1 MTDQQ
6 SERTEMTD
14 SAASLGAQLRQAR
27 EGKELTLQDVSNHL
41 RFSTKQIEA
50 LENNQFDAFPDAMMA
65 RGFIRSYAKY
75 LGVDA
80 EPLLNE
86 YRAHAG
92 DEPQKVIVIKSS
104 MRPVALT
111 EESWPWLKYI
121 LATIVVLLFLL
132 AWMLYVEF
140 MPQQTS
146 AISGQTSTG
155 LPTIQQVEDSPTVSD
170 QTALPEVALPSAE
183 RATEADTAASV
194 QDITTAQP
202 SSGPVD
208 AAGSAA
214 AAPALDAVQ
223 TAQAVIQP
231 DTAANGNAQ
240 TIRLSFTGQSW
251 VSVTDKTGKLIYEK
265 LAQRG
270 AEETVAA
277 VPPVTVV
284 IGNATDT
291 KLQYRGQV
299 IDLSENTK
307 NNVARITLE

>member
-1 MTDQQ
+1 MI
-6 SERTEMTD
+6 E

-27 EGKELTLQDVSNHL
+27 EAKELTLQDVSNHL

-50 LENNQFDAFPDAMMA
+50 LENNQFDAFPDGMMA

-80 EPLLNE
+80 EPLLDE
-86 YRAHAG
+86 YRANTG
-92 DEPQKVIVIKSS
+92 DETQKVIVVKSS

-121 LATIVVLLFLL
+121 LATIVILLFLL

-140 MPQQTS
+140 MPEQTS

-155 LPTIQQVEDSPTVSD
+155 LPMIQQDTVQQADDTPAASD
-170 QTALPEVALPSAE
+170 QAALPEVALPSAE

-202 SSGPVD
+202 SSAPAD
-208 AAGSAA
+208 AAGSTA
-214 AAPALDAVQ
+214 AAPAVDAVQ

-231 DTAANGNAQ
+231 DTAVNGNAQ

-270 AEETVAA
+270 ADETVAA

-291 KLQYRGQV
+291 KLQYRGQA
-299 IDLSENTK
+299 IDLSANTK

>member
-1 MTDQQ
+1 MI
-6 SERTEMTD
+6 E

-27 EGKELTLQDVSNHL
+27 EAKELALQDVSNHL

-80 EPLLNE
+80 EPLLDE
-86 YRAHAG
+86 YRANTG
-92 DEPQKVIVIKSS
+92 DETQKVIVVKSS

-121 LATIVVLLFLL
+121 LATIVILLFLL

-140 MPQQTS
+140 MPEQTS

-155 LPTIQQVEDSPTVSD
+155 LPMIQQADDTPAASY

-202 SSGPVD
+202 SSAPAD
-208 AAGSAA
+208 AAGSTA
-214 AAPALDAVQ
+214 AAPAVDAVQ

-231 DTAANGNAQ
+231 DTAVNGNAQ

-270 AEETVAA
+270 ADETVAA

-291 KLQYRGQV
+291 KLQYRGQA
-299 IDLSENTK
+299 IDLSANTK